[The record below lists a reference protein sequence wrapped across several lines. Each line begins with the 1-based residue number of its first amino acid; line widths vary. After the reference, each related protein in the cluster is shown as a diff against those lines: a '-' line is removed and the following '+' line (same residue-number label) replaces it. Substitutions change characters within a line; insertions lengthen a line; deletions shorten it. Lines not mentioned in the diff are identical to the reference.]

1 MLTAMALTPGTHA
14 LGPDN
19 GTLQINTYR
28 EGMAQKVGHDLILN
42 VEKWDAT
49 VEVGADGQ
57 LTTVGLDADPK
68 SLKVHEGR
76 GGAKPLSDKDRGDI
90 HKGIDGKVLG
100 GQPITFRSA
109 AVEHSGNGLSVSGEL
124 TMAGTTKPASFQL
137 ALGED
142 GRVSGTLPVTQSEWG
157 IKPYKAL
164 MGALKVKDEIEVVLD
179 VPLPTG

>member
-1 MLTAMALTPGTHA
+1 MLALMSLTPGTHEV
-14 LGPDN
+14 GPAN
-19 GTLQINTYR
+19 GTLRVNTYR
-28 EGMAQKVGHDLILN
+28 EGMAQKVGHDLVIN
-42 VEKWDAT
+42 VEKWDGT
-49 VEVGADGQ
+49 VEVGDDGK

-68 SLKVHEGR
+68 SLKVHEGK

-100 GQPITFRSA
+100 GQPITFRST
-109 AVEHSGNGLSVSGEL
+109 AVEHSGSGLSVSGEL

-137 ALGED
+137 ELADD
-142 GRVSGTLPVTQSEWG
+142 GRVNATLPVTQSEWG

-164 MGALKVKDEIEVVLD
+164 MGALKVRDEIEVVLD